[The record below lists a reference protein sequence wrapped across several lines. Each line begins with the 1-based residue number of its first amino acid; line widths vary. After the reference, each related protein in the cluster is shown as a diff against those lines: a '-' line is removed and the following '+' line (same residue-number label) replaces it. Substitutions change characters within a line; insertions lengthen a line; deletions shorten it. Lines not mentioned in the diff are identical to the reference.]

1 MTENTGYII
10 VVIPYTI
17 YHFYTGTI
25 SQTTVYISGLQCLQ
39 GGAYLYYEEKSALKW
54 IWRFK
59 AIDVSDGGGGGVESL
74 IWKIEKHLYEYFL
87 LNNVF

>member
-25 SQTTVYISGLQCLQ
+25 TQTTVYISGLQCLQ
-39 GGAYLYYEEKSALKW
+39 GGAYLYHMYYEEKCIKTNLK
-54 IWRFK
+54 IQGNRC
-59 AIDVSDGGGGGVESL
+59 E
-74 IWKIEKHLYEYFL
+74 
-87 LNNVF
+87 